1 MSYAFLLQFK
11 KMTQCLFHCT
21 WGTIQFPFLGL
32 QKPSKSV
39 FSTCAG
45 SLSTPTTC
53 PITPNLELSPNTTVP
68 PSSHLSSHCVCLLQQ
83 PLARAPA
90 YISAQRRTTCVQ
102 DSTEVQPRLEAI
114 TEPLTVAWAKAQHV
128 YILVHILKSQY
139 SSQHIVILSFIHK
152 KSMFRLKYKLWGH
165 WATVSVS
172 TLPAV

>member
-1 MSYAFLLQFK
+1 MPLPLHMGYNPVSFSWFTRTFQICLLH
-11 KMTQCLFHCT
+11 LR
-21 WGTIQFPFLGL
+21 W
-32 QKPSKSV
+32 
-39 FSTCAG
+39 
-45 SLSTPTTC
+45 LSTPTTS
-53 PITPNLELSPNTTVP
+53 PVSPNLELSPNTP

-90 YISAQRRTTCVQ
+90 YISAQRRPTCVQ

-114 TEPLTVAWAKAQHV
+114 IEPLTMDWAKAQHV

-152 KSMFRLKYKLWGH
+152 RSMFRLKYKRWGH

-172 TLPAV
+172 TLLAV